1 MLLCRLTSSTSQ
13 GAGWI
18 SESRVRGCLWEIGFV
33 IPQFSDHAAN
43 ERTYLA
49 WVRTGIS
56 IIAFGF
62 VLERFSLFLQT
73 VSESF
78 GDKSPVEISRGGREA
93 GLAMVLAGLLALVVA
108 TWRFAATQRKISSQA
123 TVPYDGRA
131 VLFMGGV
138 VILLAL
144 AIVYYVVR
152 PMMAG

>member
-1 MLLCRLTSSTSQ
+1 MRSGGVKKTDTTRPAPYGIFKFTPLFGSGEIKLQTTAKSVTGFQ
-13 GAGWI
+13 
-18 SESRVRGCLWEIGFV
+18 SRADGGVYGRFGLM

-62 VLERFSLFLQT
+62 VLERFSLFLHT

-108 TWRFAATQRKISSQA
+108 TWRFAATQRKLIA
-123 TVPYDGRA
+123 
-131 VLFMGGV
+131 
-138 VILLAL
+138 
-144 AIVYYVVR
+144 
-152 PMMAG
+152 